1 MVVFACQNDSFLK
14 EFSSKVISCSTAEFK
29 TVVNG
34 KKETLKG
41 YDVILEDTILF
52 PEGGGQPCDYG
63 FLGDIPV
70 LNVRRNGS
78 EAVHF
83 VEKPLEP
90 GLAVKQIIN
99 WDRRLDHMQQH
110 SGQHLIT
117 AIADAEFGYGTTSWW
132 LGEEISH
139 LELDTQE
146 ITEEQINKLEYL
158 VNEKIRQSVPVD
170 VTVYEE
176 NDPFLSETRT
186 RGLPKDHVG
195 SVRIVT
201 IQGIESNMCCGTHV
215 SNLSQLQ
222 AIKLMG
228 AEKGKK
234 GKVNLMFLAGGRVL
248 KRLSVMLEREQALTG
263 ILNNGPD
270 VHVSLVDKLMKSVK
284 LSNKNLQN
292 VLRDMAVA
300 EANILKSKEPKP
312 NFYTLHRK
320 DGEMDFINAFIKAV
334 NDTNILLFLTI
345 GDEKEVGYA
354 VLYGNEKLVAE
365 FGPKITELMSGKGNG
380 KGNRYQARV
389 ANMSKRSMVIS
400 LIEEA
405 LGPT

>member
-14 EFSSKVISCSTAEFK
+14 EFSSKVVSCNAADFK
-29 TVVNG
+29 TLVNG
-34 KKETLKG
+34 KKEILKG

-63 FLGDIPV
+63 FLDNIPV

-83 VEKPLEP
+83 VEKPVEP
-90 GLAVKQIIN
+90 GQAVKQIIN

-117 AIADAEFGYGTTSWW
+117 AIADAEFGYSTTSWW

-139 LELDTQE
+139 IELDTQE
-146 ITEEQINKLEYL
+146 ITEEQIDKLEYL
-158 VNEKIRQSVPVD
+158 VNEKIRQSLPVD

-201 IQGIESNMCCGTHV
+201 IQTIESNMCCGTHV

-222 AIKLMG
+222 AIKLVG

-234 GKVNLMFLAGGRVL
+234 GKVNLMFLVGGRVL
-248 KRLSVMLEREQALTG
+248 KRLSTMFEREQALTG

-270 VHVSLVDKLMKSVK
+270 AHVSLVDKLMKSVK
-284 LSNKNLQN
+284 LSNKYLQT
-292 VLRDMAVA
+292 VLRDIAVL
-300 EANILKSKEPKP
+300 EANTLKSKEPKP
-312 NFYTLHRK
+312 KFYSLHRK
-320 DGEMDFINAFIKAV
+320 EAEMDFINAFIKAV
-334 NDTNILLFLTI
+334 GDLSILLFVTI
-345 GDEKEVGYA
+345 GDEKEVGHA
-354 VLYGNEKLVAE
+354 VLYGDEKLIAE
-365 FGPKITELMSGKGNG
+365 FGPKISELLSGKGNG

-389 ANMSKRSMVIS
+389 ANMSNRSKVIS

-405 LGPT
+405 FGSA